1 MNKNFSLILNV
12 VLTIAVIVLY
22 YFHFSSSGCCNE
34 TAGTSDS
41 TSAVKPLVMS
51 PKEIKASKMV
61 YVNLDVLNEKYEYIQ
76 DVNTSTRA
84 EQSSLEKQYQ
94 AKGQKLQE
102 DYAAFQQK
110 AQGGLLSENQINTE
124 QEAFAKRKDELD
136 RLELKSQELMDKIQK
151 RSDEMNAS
159 IKEYLKEYNK
169 SSNYN
174 FVMAFSAG
182 PLSPVLIANDSLDIT
197 NEILEGLNA
206 QYRADKGGK

>member
-22 YFHFSSSGCCNE
+22 YFHFSSPACSDE
-34 TAGTSDS
+34 TSVGTDS
-41 TSAVKPLVMS
+41 ATVAKPAVMS

-61 YVNLDVLNEKYEYIQ
+61 YVNLDVLNEKYDYIK
-76 DVNTSTRA
+76 DVNTSARA

-94 AKGQKLQE
+94 SKGQKLQE

-110 AQGGLLSENQINTE
+110 AQGGLLSENQISTE

-136 RLELKSQELMDKIQK
+136 RLELKSQELMDKIQQ

-169 SSNYN
+169 TSNYN
-174 FVMAFSAG
+174 FVMAYSAG

-197 NEILEGLNA
+197 EEILEGLNA
-206 QYRADKGGK
+206 QYRAGKGKK

>member
-1 MNKNFSLILNV
+1 MLF
-12 VLTIAVIVLY
+12 
-22 YFHFSSSGCCNE
+22 
-34 TAGTSDS
+34 
-41 TSAVKPLVMS
+41 
-51 PKEIKASKMV
+51 
-61 YVNLDVLNEKYEYIQ
+61 
-76 DVNTSTRA
+76 R
-84 EQSSLEKQYQ
+84 SLEKQYQ

>member
-1 MNKNFSLILNV
+1 MNKNFSLLLNV
-12 VLTIAVIVLY
+12 VLAIAVIVLY
-22 YFHFSSSGCCNE
+22 YLHFSSTTCCNE
-34 TAGTSDS
+34 TADATDS
-41 TSAVKPLVMS
+41 TAAAKPIVMS

-61 YVNLDVLNEKYEYIQ
+61 YVNLDILNEKYEYIK
-76 DVNTSTRA
+76 DVNTSARA

-94 AKGQKLQE
+94 TKGQKLQQ
-102 DYAAFQQK
+102 DYEIFQQK
-110 AQGGLLSENQINTE
+110 AQSGLLSENQINTE

-136 RLELKSQELMDKIQK
+136 KLELKSQELMDKIQQ

-169 SSNYN
+169 TSNYN
-174 FVMAFSAG
+174 FVMAYSAG

-206 QYRADKGGK
+206 QYKASKGKK